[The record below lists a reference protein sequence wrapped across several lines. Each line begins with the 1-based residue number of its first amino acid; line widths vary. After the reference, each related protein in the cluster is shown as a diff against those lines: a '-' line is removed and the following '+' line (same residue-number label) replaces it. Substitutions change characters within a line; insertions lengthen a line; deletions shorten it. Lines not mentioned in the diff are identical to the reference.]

1 MARHYI
7 YALIDPRSAS
17 AFYVGKG
24 VSARRFHH
32 FKSAPVDK
40 RKNAA
45 KLRVLEE
52 LAEAGLTPQAVVL
65 SWHETQEEAYAAEKA
80 AIARIGL
87 ENLTN
92 QNAGGAGK
100 LVGGTTTLS
109 DAEPVSRQALTPRE
123 EKFCRCIVE
132 GMNHADAYR
141 AAYTAENMKPNTIYN
156 RAKDVLARGLVKDRI
171 AALRGRVEKKLEI
184 TVESQIARIGE
195 AIEQALSTDQV
206 SAALKGMELQSKL
219 LDQFPAQKNINEN
232 RNITEIAERLL
243 EGRERV
249 ARLRVVGGDD

>member
-1 MARHYI
+1 
-7 YALIDPRSAS
+7 
-17 AFYVGKG
+17 
-24 VSARRFHH
+24 
-32 FKSAPVDK
+32 
-40 RKNAA
+40 
-45 KLRVLEE
+45 
-52 LAEAGLTPQAVVL
+52 
-65 SWHETQEEAYAAEKA
+65 
-80 AIARIGL
+80 
-87 ENLTN
+87 
-92 QNAGGAGK
+92 
-100 LVGGTTTLS
+100 
-109 DAEPVSRQALTPRE
+109 
-123 EKFCRCIVE
+123 
-132 GMNHADAYR
+132 
-141 AAYTAENMKPNTIYN
+141 MKPNTIYN